1 MVGRAKGGARC
12 TLPGNPTCVDGMV
25 CKDVCVAGESYL
37 YRIAEIECTNDW

>member
-1 MVGRAKGGARC
+1 MYAGVDSVVAASAI
-12 TLPGNPTCVDGMV
+12 LVSCVDGMV